1 MRRRRYWSALA
12 CLESCLSAG
21 AIAAETRSTL
31 GDEASDV
38 LGEVLSEAGLG
49 TDDIDWVVPHQANA
63 RILDATAKKLNLAS
77 EKVVVTVDRHA
88 NTSAASVP
96 LALDAAVRDDF
107 SLTNA
112 VIAVST
118 LFLMVFLTSALA
130 HRFSGF
136 ERAIGGTP
144 SVLAHNGK
152 FVLETMNHERVSPDE
167 IYSELRKVGLLELK
181 QVRWVLLEPD
191 GKIAVIPRPQE
202 SHTGK
207 APEKEPA

>member
-1 MRRRRYWSALA
+1 M
-12 CLESCLSAG
+12 
-21 AIAAETRSTL
+21 ET
-31 GDEASDV
+31 
-38 LGEVLSEAGLG
+38 
-49 TDDIDWVVPHQANA
+49 VV
-63 RILDATAKKLNLAS
+63 RILVIYLLLLLGLRAMGKREFGQLSPFEL
-77 EKVVVTVDRHA
+77 VTLLLI
-88 NTSAASVP
+88 P
-96 LALDAAVRDDF
+96 ELIQQAAVRDDF

>member
-1 MRRRRYWSALA
+1 MDTVVRSLVIYLLLLLGLRAMGKR
-12 CLESCLSAG
+12 EFGQLSPF
-21 AIAAETRSTL
+21 ELVTL
-31 GDEASDV
+31 LLIPE
-38 LGEVLSEAGLG
+38 L
-49 TDDIDWVVPHQANA
+49 IQQ
-63 RILDATAKKLNLAS
+63 
-77 EKVVVTVDRHA
+77 
-88 NTSAASVP
+88 
-96 LALDAAVRDDF
+96 AAVRDDF
-107 SLTNA
+107 SLMNA

-118 LFLMVFLTSALA
+118 LFLLVFLTSALA
-130 HRFSGF
+130 HRFSSF

-152 FVLETMNHERVSPDE
+152 FVLETMNHERVSADE

-202 SHTGK
+202 SHPGK